1 MIGQRLIFL
10 KLFIILTVPEVAST
24 AVFQDFGVKKYSL
37 CS

>member
-10 KLFIILTVPEVAST
+10 KLFIILTVPEVA
-24 AVFQDFGVKKYSL
+24 VFQDFGVKKYSL